1 MLERGVVAGDAVEL
15 LGALVRGN
23 GDERATGA
31 GGVVRELTGQAAQ
44 AREAGTADA
53 LGEGREEEDRV
64 CVATHDLRDCV
75 RVTRRSM
82 PRIHGRPR
90 LPRRDACRDGD
101 ASRALLQRAATSPNL
116 ALAGIY
122 VPRTG
127 AENGR
132 SPSASSRCAREVP
145 RRPPRFR
152 RGGRGD
158 LDEVGGS
165 HGRPELRRTEGLA
178 TTQRPRHITLQAA
191 LITHRLE
198 SGSEPEGD
206 YNVEAMPFIAPQ
218 PTGDCDDEM
227 MPSALLSFR

>member
-31 GGVVRELTGQAAQ
+31 GGVVRELAGQAAQ
-44 AREAGTADA
+44 AREPGTADA

-75 RVTRRSM
+75 RELYPPIDAAM
-82 PRIHGRPR
+82 PRIHGGLAGRAAR
-90 LPRRDACRDGD
+90 D
-101 ASRALLQRAATSPNL
+101 ASRAQLQRAATSPNL
-116 ALAGIY
+116 ALAGIH

-127 AENGR
+127 ADGR

-178 TTQRPRHITLQAA
+178 TTRSQRPRHIARQELGSHRRTPRRSGAAASRRLSRSERTL
-191 LITHRLE
+191 RK
-198 SGSEPEGD
+198 
-206 YNVEAMPFIAPQ
+206 APN
-218 PTGDCDDEM
+218 
-227 MPSALLSFR
+227 SSSS